1 MRKIR
6 RKSGGISFLTAMIC
20 ISCIVVGILC
30 ITKYANIAKQNT
42 ARATKR
48 AEKNAEENAPIA
60 EGIKTYLVGTMTA
73 TEIKNAL
80 VANGIEVSTP
90 KVTAVAKLLVAD
102 GTVKVEKKV
111 GDTKNYYTLA

>member
-1 MRKIR
+1 MTTKEWLE
-6 RKSGGISFLTAMIC
+6 GIGNLTE
-20 ISCIVVGILC
+20 
-30 ITKYANIAKQNT
+30 TKGEDYEEKRQELLGNIAKQNT

-80 VANGIEVSTP
+80 VANGITVSIP

-102 GTVKVEKKV
+102 GVVKVEKKV